1 MSRTALAGAPGAPD
15 MLEAFNN
22 GLAGVLRGRVASEIA
37 CGQARLLGRL
47 LQPAEVAIACVRAL
61 AIRAWLT

>member
-1 MSRTALAGAPGAPD
+1 